1 MPLFERAGSHWAARF
16 SIAIA
21 IVGVVAGILIGI
33 INVNES
39 MNRMRENCWS
49 RNLNL
54 IYVNQQYVC
63 GTITI
68 TVP

>member
-1 MPLFERAGSHWAARF
+1 MFEKAESYWVAWF

-21 IVGVVAGILIGI
+21 IVAVVAAIFIGI
-33 INVNES
+33 NNGNES